1 MWSQDHVEATSQKPK
16 EDSPKADLTTVG
28 AFILESMIQDNMM
41 ITLEIDQN
49 LWKESKT
56 TIYCHQGEHGEILW

>member
-1 MWSQDHVEATSQKPK
+1 MWPQGHDEATSKKPK

-28 AFILESMIQDNMM
+28 AFILEPMIQDNMM
-41 ITLEIDQN
+41 ITHEIDQN
-49 LWKESKT
+49 PWKESKT